1 MEITNRR
8 RNRQWLVCLILSL
21 GATGAAL
28 AQGVPASTTSTSES
42 KTMPTL
48 ANLIKQQ
55 KWDDAIQYCHNN
67 KDVAI
72 PEINFVLDTP
82 KINSATA
89 NFMYHCLRQIR
100 TAASAILMAKD
111 FHGGW
116 RETVYGLIENPRPE
130 AYPILKARLKSPQDE
145 RDKDLLLTMAQMDVP
160 VEQRVADIKPYLE
173 AKDLDAR
180 HGAILGLALLDDP
193 GSTERMIYELGT
205 KYRQSKSNFLRVFYD
220 FRAWRIPKF
229 VPVLIPVLNDPMPLD
244 DIGIRM
250 YLPGGGEQS
259 MTPEEERYSRAR
271 DYALNIIAKTL
282 NLDLP
287 FKIEDQ
293 TTYTK
298 EQRDLVKQKLRDLGY
313 KVTDEPYPVTPA

>member
-1 MEITNRR
+1 M
-8 RNRQWLVCLILSL
+8 ILSL

-28 AQGVPASTTSTSES
+28 AQGVPASTTSVSES
-42 KTMPTL
+42 KAMPTL
-48 ANLIKQQ
+48 ANLIKQE
-55 KWDDAIQYCHNN
+55 KWDDALQYCRDK
-67 KDVAI
+67 KDAAI
-72 PEINFVLDTP
+72 PEINSLLATKKLDD
-82 KINSATA
+82 ATQD
-89 NFMYHCLRQIR
+89 FMFHCLRQIR
-100 TAASAILMAKD
+100 TTASAIRMAKS

-116 RETVYGLIENPRPE
+116 RESVYGLIENPRPE
-130 AYPILKARLKSPQDE
+130 AYPILKARLKSPQE
-145 RDKDLLLTMAQMDVP
+145 EEDKDLLLTMAQMDVP
-160 VEQRVADIKPYLE
+160 VEQRVVDIKPYLE
-173 AKDLDAR
+173 AKYYGTR
-180 HGAILGLALLDDP
+180 QGAVLSLALLDDP
-193 GSTERMIYELGT
+193 DSTERMVYELGT

-259 MTPEEERYSRAR
+259 MTSEEERYSRAR

-313 KVTDEPYPVTPA
+313 TVTDEPYPVTPA

>member
-1 MEITNRR
+1 MP
-8 RNRQWLVCLILSL
+8 IL
-21 GATGAAL
+21 
-28 AQGVPASTTSTSES
+28 AS
-42 KTMPTL
+42 
-48 ANLIKQQ
+48 LIKQE
-55 KWDDAIQYCHNN
+55 KWDDAIQYCRDY
-67 KDVAI
+67 KDAAI
-72 PEINFVLDTP
+72 PEIDLVLDTP
-82 KINSATA
+82 KLDSATA
-89 NFMYHCLRQIR
+89 NFMYHCVRQIR
-100 TAASAILMAKD
+100 TSASAMLMAKD

-160 VEQRVADIKPYLE
+160 VEQRVADIKPYLQ
-173 AKDLDAR
+173 AKNLNAR
-180 HGAILGLALLDDP
+180 QGAILGLALLDDP
-193 GSTERMIYELGT
+193 GSTERMVYELGT
-205 KYRQSKSNFLRVFYD
+205 KYPQSKSNFLRVFYD

-229 VPVLIPVLNDPMPLD
+229 VPVLISVLNDPMPLD

-259 MTPEEERYSRAR
+259 MTPDEERYSRAR

-313 KVTDEPYPVTPA
+313 TVTDEPYPVAPA

>member
-1 MEITNRR
+1 MEFAKRYR
-8 RNRQWLVCLILSL
+8 KWKWLVCLILSL
-21 GATGAAL
+21 GEMGAAI
-28 AQGVPASTTSTSES
+28 AQGVPASTTSVSES

-48 ANLIKQQ
+48 ANLIKQE
-55 KWDDAIQYCHNN
+55 KWDDALQYCHNH
-67 KDVAI
+67 KDAAI
-72 PEINFVLDTP
+72 PEINTVLDT
-82 KINSATA
+82 KNLDSATA

-100 TAASAILMAKD
+100 TSASAMLMAKD

-173 AKDLDAR
+173 AKYYEVR
-180 HGAILGLALLDDP
+180 QGAVLSLALLDDP
-193 GSTERMIYELGT
+193 GSTERMVYELGM
-205 KYRQSKSNFLRVFYD
+205 KYRESKSDFLRVFYD

-229 VPVLIPVLNDPMPLD
+229 VPALIPVLNDPMPLN

-259 MTPEEERYSRAR
+259 MTPDEERYCRAR
-271 DYALNIIAKTL
+271 DYALNIIVKTL

-287 FKIEDQ
+287 FKIKDQ

-313 KVTDEPYPVTPA
+313 TVTDEPYPVTSD

>member
-1 MEITNRR
+1 MKFTNRR
-8 RNRQWLVCLILSL
+8 RNWKWLAFLSL
-21 GATGAAL
+21 LLGAVGVAI
-28 AQGVPASTTSTSES
+28 AQGVPASTTSVSES
-42 KTMPTL
+42 KTVPTL
-48 ANLIKQQ
+48 ENLIKQE
-55 KWDDAIQYCHNN
+55 KWDDALQYCHNH
-67 KDVAI
+67 KDAAI
-72 PEINFVLDTP
+72 PEINTVLDT
-82 KINSATA
+82 KNLDAATA

-100 TAASAILMAKD
+100 TSASAMLMAKD

-160 VEQRVADIKPYLE
+160 VEQRVTDIKPYLE
-173 AKDLDAR
+173 AR
-180 HGAILGLALLDDP
+180 YYEVRQGAVLSLALLDDP
-193 GSTERMIYELGT
+193 GSMERMVHELST
-205 KYRQSKSNFLRVFYD
+205 KRRQSQSDFLRVFYD

-250 YLPGGGEQS
+250 YPPGGGEQS
-259 MTPEEERYSRAR
+259 MTPDEERYCRAR
-271 DYALNIIAKTL
+271 DYALNIIVKTL

-287 FKIEDQ
+287 FKIQDQ

-313 KVTDEPYPVTPA
+313 TVTDEPYPVTSP

>member
-1 MEITNRR
+1 MELTHRHR
-8 RNRQWLVCLILSL
+8 KLRWLVALILSL
-21 GATGAAL
+21 GATGTAL
-28 AQGVPASTTSTSES
+28 AQGVPASTTSASES

-48 ANLIKQQ
+48 ANLIKQE
-55 KWDDAIQYCHNN
+55 KWDNALQYCH
-67 KDVAI
+67 DRRDAAI
-72 PEINFVLDTP
+72 PEINAVLATP
-82 KINSATA
+82 RLNGTLE

-100 TAASAILMAKD
+100 TVGAAVRLAEG
-111 FHGGW
+111 FNRGG
-116 RETVYGLIENPRPE
+116 RENVYGLIENPRPE
-130 AYPILKARLKSPQDE
+130 AYPILKARLKSPQEEVD
-145 RDKDLLLTMAQMDVP
+145 RDLLLTMAQMDVP

-173 AKDLDAR
+173 AKYYGTR
-180 HGAILGLALLDDP
+180 QGAVLGLALLDDP
-193 GSTERMIYELGT
+193 DSTERMVYELGT

-259 MTPEEERYSRAR
+259 MTSEEERYSRAR

-293 TTYTK
+293 TTYTQ
-298 EQRDLVKQKLRDLGY
+298 EQRDLVKQKLRNLGY
-313 KVTDEPYPVTPA
+313 TVTDEPYPITPA

>member
-1 MEITNRR
+1 
-8 RNRQWLVCLILSL
+8 
-21 GATGAAL
+21 
-28 AQGVPASTTSTSES
+28 
-42 KTMPTL
+42 MPTL
-48 ANLIKQQ
+48 ANLIKQE
-55 KWDDAIQYCHNN
+55 KWDDALQYCHNH
-67 KDVAI
+67 KDAAI
-72 PEINFVLDTP
+72 PEINTVLDT
-82 KINSATA
+82 KNLDSATA

-100 TAASAILMAKD
+100 TSASAMLMAKD

-173 AKDLDAR
+173 AKYYEVR
-180 HGAILGLALLDDP
+180 QGAVLSLALLDDP
-193 GSTERMIYELGT
+193 GSTERMVYELGM
-205 KYRQSKSNFLRVFYD
+205 KYRESKSDFLRVFYD

-229 VPVLIPVLNDPMPLD
+229 VPALIPVLNDPMPLN

-259 MTPEEERYSRAR
+259 MTPDEERYCRAR
-271 DYALNIIAKTL
+271 DYALNIIVKTL

-287 FKIEDQ
+287 FKIKDQ

-313 KVTDEPYPVTPA
+313 TVTDEPYPVTSD

>member
-1 MEITNRR
+1 MEFTKQY
-8 RNRQWLVCLILSL
+8 RNGKWLVCLILSL
-21 GATGAAL
+21 GAVGAAI
-28 AQGVPASTTSTSES
+28 AQGIPASTTSVSES

-48 ANLIKQQ
+48 ANLIKQE
-55 KWDDAIQYCHNN
+55 KWDDALQYCHNH
-67 KDVAI
+67 KDAAI
-72 PEINFVLDTP
+72 PEINAVLATP
-82 KINSATA
+82 KLAYGTA
-89 NFMYHCLRQIR
+89 NFLFHCLRQIR
-100 TAASAILMAKD
+100 TTASAIRMAQD

-116 RETVYGLIENPRPE
+116 RESVYGLIENPRPE
-130 AYPILKARLKSPQDE
+130 AYPILKARLKSPKDE
-145 RDKDLLLTMAQMDVP
+145 EDKDLLLTMAQMDVP

-173 AKDLDAR
+173 AKYYEVR
-180 HGAILGLALLDDP
+180 QGAVLSLALLDDL
-193 GSTERMIYELGT
+193 GSMERVVHELST
-205 KYRQSKSNFLRVFYD
+205 RRRQSKSDFLRVFYD

-259 MTPEEERYSRAR
+259 MTSEEERYCRAR
-271 DYALNIIAKTL
+271 DYALNIIVKTL

-287 FKIEDQ
+287 FKIQDQ

-313 KVTDEPYPVTPA
+313 TVTDDPYPVTSD

>member
-1 MEITNRR
+1 
-8 RNRQWLVCLILSL
+8 
-21 GATGAAL
+21 
-28 AQGVPASTTSTSES
+28 
-42 KTMPTL
+42 MPTL
-48 ANLIKQQ
+48 TNLIRQE
-55 KWDDAIQYCHNN
+55 KWNEAIQYCRKY
-67 KDVAI
+67 KDAAI
-72 PEINFVLDTP
+72 PEINLVLDTP
-82 KINSATA
+82 KLDSATA
-89 NFMYHCLRQIR
+89 NFVYHCLRQIR
-100 TAASAILMAKD
+100 TSASAILMAKD

-130 AYPILKARLKSPQDE
+130 AYPILKERLKSPQDE
-145 RDKDLLLTMAQMDVP
+145 RDKDLLLTMAQMNVP
-160 VEQRVADIKPYLE
+160 IEQRVADIKPYLE
-173 AKDLDAR
+173 AKYYETRQAASLS
-180 HGAILGLALLDDP
+180 LALLDDP
-193 GSTERMIYELGT
+193 GGMELVVYELGT
-205 KYRQSKSNFLRVFYD
+205 EFRQSKQDFLRVFYD
-220 FRAWRIPKF
+220 FQAWRIPKF
-229 VPVLIPVLNDPMPLD
+229 VPILIPVLNDPMPLD

-313 KVTDEPYPVTPA
+313 TVTDEPYPVTPA